1 LNFLEQLKT
10 SVAVAI
16 IGVAVPLVFAL
27 GLSFILYDPDLVQP
41 DINRGVFFLFLGVIF
56 GTSALPVLAR
66 ILSEYR
72 LMSVR
77 LGIFTMGVTTVDD
90 LVGHIGEYITLK
102 LT

>member
-1 LNFLEQLKT
+1 M
-10 SVAVAI
+10 VAT

-27 GLSFILYDPDLVQP
+27 GLSFILYDPDLVQS

-72 LMSVR
+72 LMSSR

-90 LVGHIGEYITLK
+90 LVRIITYITATL
-102 LT
+102 LTSLRLAGHY